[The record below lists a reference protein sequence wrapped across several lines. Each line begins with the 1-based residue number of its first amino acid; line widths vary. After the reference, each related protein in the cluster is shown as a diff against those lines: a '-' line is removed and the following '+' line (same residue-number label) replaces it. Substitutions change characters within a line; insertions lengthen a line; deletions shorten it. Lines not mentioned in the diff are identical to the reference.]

1 MDILGILI
9 LLILAC
15 VLFWGVNAI
24 LAAFGVGDPIAT
36 VVKVLLVVILLV
48 ALLGQLGY
56 GTGPILL
63 RRG

>member
-9 LLILAC
+9 LLILAGT
-15 VLFWGVNAI
+15 LFWGVNAI
-24 LAAFGVGDPIAT
+24 LAAFSIGDPIAT
-36 VVKVLLVVILLV
+36 VVKVLLVVLLLL

-63 RRG
+63 RR